1 MTRGKDDMSVFHR
14 IGLSLAAFVSL
25 LPLQTRSETQAA
37 ADVVVM
43 DAKIY
48 TEDAHHRTVQA
59 LALRDGRLVYV
70 GTNKGAEKFVGA
82 NTKVERLGGK
92 LVLPGLIDAHIHP
105 TGIVKV
111 DSCDLNSQPKTLAE
125 ITDLVRTCIQR
136 FQVKDG
142 QWLTVQ
148 QWNFATGN
156 QPDASHSTIRAAL
169 DLAST
174 AVPIQLF
181 GNDGHH
187 SGFNSAALALAK
199 NSQGQKVGFSGATLK
214 RDFSQWTKLI
224 GVDATGEPNGTV
236 NEDARQAMGAPFG
249 FFAGLAELMKT
260 PEKVPEL
267 LNRDGITA
275 VQDAAV
281 SPEMLLFY
289 DALYSQ
295 GKLTV
300 HVNLAQLYEPE
311 AFRTADGRIDYAKIV
326 AQAEAVRDKYS
337 KNPLIK
343 ANAIKLFADGVL
355 EGNPLAVPPTL
366 PESPS
371 IRPYLQPIFG
381 RDDKGNATLKGY
393 VDTTSQLCQEVRT
406 HSEASTNP
414 EYVKKFMDV
423 HGFHP
428 AQCTTSS
435 GKLQHDRQVIMDY
448 VKAMHVAGFTVHI
461 HAIGDEAVRTAL
473 DSFEAAR
480 AANGVSTQPDTIAHA
495 QLVSPNDVVRMG
507 KDHIYIAYTYA
518 WFDTEPAYDMSVIP
532 FIDHVKDGSYESLH
546 NPSNYYERQAYPALS
561 TKKAGAILIAGSD
574 APVDDRDPRPFVN
587 MAQGVTRALPDLPPL
602 GAQERLNIRDVI
614 DAYTVNGA
622 RALGRENEIG
632 SLDPGKSADFIV
644 LDQDILDLAEAR
656 KADQIRNT
664 KVLETWFMGRK
675 VYAAD
680 GAAIGSKVSAM
691 NLP

>member
-1 MTRGKDDMSVFHR
+1 MIAVHR
-14 IGLSLAAFVSL
+14 MGVALFAFACLLATQA
-25 LPLQTRSETQAA
+25 RSETRAA
-37 ADVVVM
+37 ADLVVM
-43 DAKIY
+43 DANIY
-48 TEDAHHRTVQA
+48 TEDANHRTAQA
-59 LALRDGRLVYV
+59 LAVRDGKLVYV
-70 GTNKGAEKFVGA
+70 GTNKGAEKFIGA
-82 NTKVERLGGK
+82 KTKVERLGGK

-111 DSCDLNSQPKTLAE
+111 DSCDLNSEPKTLAE
-125 ITDLVRTCIQR
+125 ITDLVRGCIQR
-136 FQVKDG
+136 FHVKNG

-156 QPDASHSTIRAAL
+156 QPDQKHPTVRAAL

-174 AVPIQLF
+174 TVPIQLF

-187 SGFNSAALALAK
+187 SGFNGAALALAK
-199 NSQGQKVGFSGATLK
+199 NSQGQTVGFSAATLK
-214 RDFSQWTKLI
+214 SDFRQWTKLI
-224 GVDATGEPNGTV
+224 GVDASGEPNGTV

-249 FFAGLAELMKT
+249 FFAGLDELMKT

-281 SPEMLLFY
+281 SPEMLRLY
-289 DALYSQ
+289 DALYNQ

-311 AFRTADGRIDYAKIV
+311 SFRTADGRIDYPRIV

-337 KNPLIK
+337 RNPLIK

-393 VDTTSQLCQEVRT
+393 VDTDSQLCQDVRA
-406 HSEASTNP
+406 HAEATTDAGD
-414 EYVKKFMDV
+414 VKKFMDD

-428 AQCTTSS
+428 AQCAISS
-435 GKLQHDRQVIMDY
+435 GQLQHDRQVIMDY
-448 VKAMHVAGFTVHI
+448 VKAMHLAGFTVHI

-473 DSFEAAR
+473 DSLEAAR
-480 AANGVSTQPDTIAHA
+480 AANGVSTEPDTIAHA
-495 QLVSPNDVVRMG
+495 QLVSPDDVVRLG

-532 FIDHVKDGSYESLH
+532 FIDRVKDGSYESLH

-587 MAQGVTRALPDLPPL
+587 MAQGVRRALPDLPPL
-602 GAQERLNIRDVI
+602 GPQEKLDIRDVL
-614 DAYTVNGA
+614 DAYTINGA
-622 RALGRENEIG
+622 RALGRESEIG
-632 SLDPGKSADFIV
+632 SLEPGKSADFIV
-644 LDQDILDLAEAR
+644 VDQEILDLADAG
-656 KADQIRNT
+656 KAEQIRNT
-664 KVLETWFMGRK
+664 KVLETWFMGRM
-675 VYAAD
+675 VY
-680 GAAIGSKVSAM
+680 SAES
-691 NLP
+691 NH